1 MNPEGVPVHSIQAQ
15 GKFSGWHARWDRYG
29 ILVIFFVLLVLASIG
44 APHFLSFSNFL
55 NVLQTM
61 SFVLFVAL
69 GQTLVILSGGM
80 DLSHG
85 SLVSLSCMATAA
97 VVAAGHPWLGL
108 LAGLSVG
115 AFCGLINGILIG
127 IVRLNAII
135 ATLGMLYISGGLAL
149 YFTDGKSISG
159 IDVNKV
165 QGFHFLAE
173 GKLLHIPFVIYLALF
188 FLVLTHFLLRHT
200 RFGNHVY
207 ALGGNEAVAEIAG
220 INFSRMK
227 IVIFVLSGLSCGMA
241 GALLT
246 ARMLTGEPQVGAGT
260 FLLESI
266 GAVVVGGNDIFGG
279 VGNVGRTAIG
289 LMILHFL
296 GNALNLMGI
305 STFSQQVVV
314 GVVVLLFCYF
324 GLARRRQRHP
334 SVGITLKG
342 ALQHR

>member
-1 MNPEGVPVHSIQAQ
+1 MNSEGTSIHLEAETVYRRN
-15 GKFSGWHARWDRYG
+15 WRVYWERYG
-29 ILVIFFVLLVLASIG
+29 ILAVFVLLLISASVM
-44 APHFLSFSNFL
+44 APNFLSLSNFL

-97 VVAAGHPWLGL
+97 VTVMGFPWLGL
-108 LAGLSVG
+108 VAGLAVG
-115 AFCGLINGILIG
+115 ALCGLINGIFVG
-127 IVRLNAII
+127 IIRLNAII
-135 ATLGMLYISGGLAL
+135 ATLGMLYIAGGLAL
-149 YFTDGKSISG
+149 YFTDGKSIAG
-159 IDVNKV
+159 IDASQV
-165 QGFHFLAE
+165 GSFHFLAE
-173 GKLLHIPFVIYLALF
+173 GKVFNVPFVILLALV
-188 FLVLTHFLLRHT
+188 FLLLTHFLLRHT
-200 RFGNHVY
+200 RFGNHLY
-207 ALGGNEAVAEIAG
+207 ALGGNETAAEIAG
-220 INFSRMK
+220 IPFAKMK
-227 IVIFVLSGLSCGMA
+227 MIIFTLSGFSCGIA

-266 GAVVVGGNDIFGG
+266 GSVVVGGNDIFGG
-279 VGNVGRTAIG
+279 VGNVGRTVIG

-314 GVVVLLFCYF
+314 GIVVLLFCYF
-324 GLARRRQRHP
+324 GLTR
-334 SVGITLKG
+334 KKE
-342 ALQHR
+342 

>member
-1 MNPEGVPVHSIQAQ
+1 MNSEGAPIPLREVTANRQNWGVY
-15 GKFSGWHARWDRYG
+15 WERYG
-29 ILVIFFVLLVLASIG
+29 ILAIFILLLVSASIM
-44 APHFLSFSNFL
+44 APNFLSASNFL

-97 VVAAGHPWLGL
+97 VTVIGFPWLGL
-108 LAGLSVG
+108 IAGLSVG
-115 AFCGLINGILIG
+115 ALCGLINGILVG

-135 ATLGMLYISGGLAL
+135 ATLGMLYIAGGLAL
-149 YFTDGKSISG
+149 YFTDGKSIAG
-159 IDVNKV
+159 IDAAKV
-165 QGFHFLAE
+165 QSFHFLAE
-173 GKLLHIPFVIYLALF
+173 GKLFNIPFVILLALA
-188 FLVLTHFLLRHT
+188 FLLLAHFLLRHT
-200 RFGNHVY
+200 RFGNHLY
-207 ALGGNEAVAEIAG
+207 ALGGNETVAEIAG
-220 INFSRMK
+220 INFAKMK
-227 IVIFVLSGLSCGMA
+227 IIIFTLSGFSCGIA
-241 GALLT
+241 GSLLT

-266 GAVVVGGNDIFGG
+266 GSVVVGGNDIFGG
-279 VGNVGRTAIG
+279 VGNIGRTVIG

-314 GVVVLLFCYF
+314 GIVVLLFCYF
-324 GLARRRQRHP
+324 GLAR
-334 SVGITLKG
+334 K
-342 ALQHR
+342 